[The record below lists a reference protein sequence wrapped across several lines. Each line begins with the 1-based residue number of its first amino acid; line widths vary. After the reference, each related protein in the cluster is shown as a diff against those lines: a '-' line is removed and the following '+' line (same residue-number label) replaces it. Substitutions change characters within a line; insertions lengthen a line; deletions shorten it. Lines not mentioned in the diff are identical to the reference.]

1 MTVQVTN
8 SQRKRK
14 SVGSA
19 WLGVL
24 TTLLIFVA
32 SFAFFLIAP
41 IAMLLGALLVHT
53 LIMARSKA
61 RSGRTSTAGSGVGAG
76 FGAGAQ

>member
-1 MTVQVTN
+1 MTNQP
-8 SQRKRK
+8 KRK

-53 LIMARSKA
+53 VMTAKQKA
-61 RSGRTSTAGSGVGAG
+61 KSGGGGGGSAAGSGSGSG